1 MQPATVR
8 SRRLT
13 AEQTAREEI
22 HGALT
27 RLFQAIGEIPD
38 MPGAACTAKVA
49 TKFDPIMSPAA
60 VERELPARKDTARR
74 FCARCPQR
82 FACGVT
88 ADQLRIEGIAGGSL
102 RFVHPSLGYVAI
114 PLIESATPSRFEL
127 PVIETRQLALA
138 RMQRQQS

>member
-1 MQPATVR
+1 MTTTHTDTVTIPAVLA
-8 SRRLT
+8 RL
-13 AEQTAREEI
+13 AREASETPQLDGKSC
-22 HGALT
+22 HL
-27 RLFQAIGEIPD
+27 
-38 MPGAACTAKVA
+38 KVS
-49 TKFDPIMSPAA
+49 TLFDPVTSPVA

-88 ADQLRIEGIAGGSL
+88 ADRLRIEGIAGGSL

-127 PVIETRQLALA
+127 PVIEARRLALA
-138 RMQRQQS
+138 RMQRKQS